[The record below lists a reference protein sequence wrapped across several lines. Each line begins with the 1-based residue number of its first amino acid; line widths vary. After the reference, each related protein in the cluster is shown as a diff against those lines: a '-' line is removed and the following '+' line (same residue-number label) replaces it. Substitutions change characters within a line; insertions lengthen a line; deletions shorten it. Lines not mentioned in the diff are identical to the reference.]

1 MGHPNDRAA
10 LEAGSFVWALELDPH
25 LWDVGQG
32 NLNFSSVYL
41 SVTVL
46 AAVIAYVLI
55 LSTTTT
61 KWEPSAAGRYP
72 GLPSACDALKVL
84 FGGTGE
90 VWTPPLIWQACTD
103 RVLRK
108 DCRRG
113 GNYFLFLH
121 IVFH

>member
-72 GLPSACDALKVL
+72 GLPSAREVSRFALCVRCVEG
-84 FGGTGE
+84 F
-90 VWTPPLIWQACTD
+90 VW
-103 RVLRK
+103 RH
-108 DCRRG
+108 RRG
-113 GNYFLFLH
+113 VDPSINLAGVYG
-121 IVFH
+121 